1 MSVGSRSAWLSAEGV
16 KYGFFS
22 ATLSELFS
30 SLSVAERNGTLA
42 PRRMVS
48 VFEDE
53 GVGATDDLLIFTSSG
68 TKLGQGVRVPELYMV
83 RVAATLSVVS
93 GFPHGDL
100 MGLTQ
105 SLIRPFHL
113 KMYGAM
119 LVELPWFSGLPVYRR
134 HSRVCCAVW
143 DFARAFCNLE
153 SWGCQG
159 CS

>member
-1 MSVGSRSAWLSAEGV
+1 MSAGSRSAWLSAEDA

-22 ATLSELFS
+22 ETLSELFS

-42 PRRMVS
+42 PRRTVS

-53 GVGATDDLLIFTSSG
+53 GIGATDDLLIFTSSG
-68 TKLGQGVRVPELYMV
+68 RNLGQGVRVHGA
-83 RVAATLSVVS
+83 VAATPSVVS

-119 LVELPWFSGLPVYRR
+119 LIELPWFRGLPVYRR
-134 HSRVCCAVW
+134 HSLVCCLG
-143 DFARAFCNLE
+143 FCQSLL
-153 SWGCQG
+153 
-159 CS
+159 